1 MFKLQ
6 GRKSPVLN
14 PLDQVRERCKDL
26 YLRDKGEDQW
36 NALLAKLRKDTPVKF
51 DESRF
56 LPLAK
61 AGETTPP
68 R

>member
-1 MFKLQ
+1 MKT
-6 GRKSPVLN
+6 R
-14 PLDQVRERCKDL
+14 
-26 YLRDKGEDQW
+26 

-51 DESRF
+51 DESR